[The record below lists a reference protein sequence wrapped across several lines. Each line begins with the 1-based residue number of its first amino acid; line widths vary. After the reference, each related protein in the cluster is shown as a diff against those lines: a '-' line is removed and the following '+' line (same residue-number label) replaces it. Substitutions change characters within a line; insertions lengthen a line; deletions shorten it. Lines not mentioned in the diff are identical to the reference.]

1 MPHGKLSVSDEIR
14 SELLNIL
21 IGSRAKQNSLF
32 EKYQLNSEKI
42 NDITQIKSNNN
53 TILLWEI
60 IYFVSSGILSGR
72 NTSVSDI
79 YLSLGVSKST
89 AIRCVTLLETF
100 GIFEKSR
107 DPSGRRRAVI
117 ALSREFRKDFIEY
130 LDAILSQ
137 LDEMTKLP
145 RDPLA

>member
-42 NDITQIKSNNN
+42 NNTTQIKSNNN

-60 IYFVSSGILSGR
+60 IYFVSSGVLSGR

-89 AIRCVTLLETF
+89 AIRCVTLLEAF

-107 DPSGRRRAVI
+107 DPSDRRRAVI

>member
-53 TILLWEI
+53 TILIWKI

-89 AIRCVTLLETF
+89 AIRCVTLLEAF

-107 DPSGRRRAVI
+107 DPSDRRRAVI

>member
-89 AIRCVTLLETF
+89 AIRCVTLLDTF

-107 DPSGRRRAVI
+107 DPSDRRRAVI
-117 ALSREFRKDFIEY
+117 ALSREFRKNFIEY

>member
-1 MPHGKLSVSDEIR
+1 
-14 SELLNIL
+14 
-21 IGSRAKQNSLF
+21 
-32 EKYQLNSEKI
+32 
-42 NDITQIKSNNN
+42 
-53 TILLWEI
+53 
-60 IYFVSSGILSGR
+60 VSSGILSGR

-89 AIRCVTLLETF
+89 AIRCVTLLEAF

-107 DPSGRRRAVI
+107 DPSDRRRAVI

-137 LDEMTKLP
+137 LDEMTKQP
-145 RDPLA
+145 TDPLA